1 MRLGF
6 SISPETMHR
15 AAEFKAAGINE
26 AELCVFASR
35 DSVGQALE
43 EGGKVYDALMAANI
57 DVWSTH
63 LPTGELWDIC
73 NLDEDLRRR
82 NVQNLKHVMRA
93 AAGWGAGLVV
103 VHGLG
108 GDGDDDRLQ
117 RIIDACRR
125 SLDEMSTFAARC
137 GMRVAVENLP
147 RSPLEKSWANLK
159 LMDSC
164 AGLCFDV
171 NHLLLQS
178 HEEFLD
184 DLEKYIITTH
194 LSDYDAGRTSC
205 NPKMAPGALENDTIH
220 FFDGRLGERHW
231 KPGEEGGIVPW
242 EMVCRRLIKAG
253 YRGPWMF
260 ETNMKDYIYTAQEV
274 VDSFLKCSR
283 LG

>member
-6 SISPETMHR
+6 AITPATMDR

-26 AELCVFASR
+26 AELCLFASR
-35 DSVGQALE
+35 DSVEQALE
-43 EGGKVYDALMAANI
+43 DGGRVWDALTDADI

-63 LPTGELWDIC
+63 LPTGGMWDIC
-73 NLDEDLRRR
+73 SLDEDMRRR
-82 NVQNLKHVMRA
+82 NVQNLTHVMRA
-93 AAGWGAGLVV
+93 AAGWGSKIVV
-103 VHGLG
+103 VHGLEG
-108 GDGDDDRLQ
+108 HGDDAHLQ
-117 RIIDACRR
+117 KIIDACRR

-137 GMRVAVENLP
+137 GMRVAVENMP
-147 RSPLEKSWANLK
+147 RSPLEKSGEILK
-159 LMDSC
+159 LMDCC

-184 DLEKYIITTH
+184 DLEKYVITTH

-205 NPKMAPGALENDTIH
+205 NPKMAPGVLENDTIQ
-220 FFDGRLGERHW
+220 FFSGKLGERHW

-242 EMVCRRLIKAG
+242 ETVCRRLIKAG

-260 ETNMKDYIYTAQEV
+260 EVSMKEYLYTAQEV